1 MDSKTDRQEKYEL
14 IITADSVQSTD
25 ERFNLYPKVNGADD
39 IRLRMNSGSTYE
51 GNVKPR
57 DNISIIKHG
66 LRIPT
71 DVSGY
76 EEFAEKMKISEEE
89 FVKIFAQS

>member
-25 ERFNLYPKVNGADD
+25 ERFNLYLKANGADD

-51 GNVKPR
+51 G
-57 DNISIIKHG
+57 
-66 LRIPT
+66 
-71 DVSGY
+71 
-76 EEFAEKMKISEEE
+76 M
-89 FVKIFAQS
+89 